1 MDKQNKLNAKDL
13 INVGIYTA
21 MYLVVFFVIGMLNAF
36 PIFYPI
42 SLFVSPLITG
52 VPFML
57 FTTKIKKSGMIFI
70 MAVILG
76 VFWFVMGYTW
86 LPFVTYC
93 ISSILAEL
101 IFRAAK
107 FQKFNLLM
115 VGYATFSCG
124 MIGCQLPMWVMAD
137 TYLAQVESE
146 MGTQYLNELTRYM
159 PPWMAF
165 VGLILIFIGGL
176 CGAFLGKK
184 MLKKHFKRA
193 GIV

>member
-21 MYLVVFFVIGMLNAF
+21 MYLVVFFAIGMLNAF

-93 ISSILAEL
+93 ISSI
-101 IFRAAK
+101 
-107 FQKFNLLM
+107 
-115 VGYATFSCG
+115 
-124 MIGCQLPMWVMAD
+124 
-137 TYLAQVESE
+137 
-146 MGTQYLNELTRYM
+146 
-159 PPWMAF
+159 
-165 VGLILIFIGGL
+165 
-176 CGAFLGKK
+176 
-184 MLKKHFKRA
+184 
-193 GIV
+193 

>member
-76 VFWFVMGYTW
+76 VFWFVMGYT
-86 LPFVTYC
+86 
-93 ISSILAEL
+93 
-101 IFRAAK
+101 
-107 FQKFNLLM
+107 
-115 VGYATFSCG
+115 
-124 MIGCQLPMWVMAD
+124 
-137 TYLAQVESE
+137 
-146 MGTQYLNELTRYM
+146 
-159 PPWMAF
+159 
-165 VGLILIFIGGL
+165 
-176 CGAFLGKK
+176 
-184 MLKKHFKRA
+184 
-193 GIV
+193 

>member
-1 MDKQNKLNAKDL
+1 
-13 INVGIYTA
+13 
-21 MYLVVFFVIGMLNAF
+21 
-36 PIFYPI
+36 
-42 SLFVSPLITG
+42 
-52 VPFML
+52 
-57 FTTKIKKSGMIFI
+57 MIFI

-76 VFWFVMGYTW
+76 VFWFFMGYTW

-159 PPWMAF
+159 PSWMAF
-165 VGLILIFIGGL
+165 VGLILIFVGAL
-176 CGAFLGKK
+176 FGAFLGKK